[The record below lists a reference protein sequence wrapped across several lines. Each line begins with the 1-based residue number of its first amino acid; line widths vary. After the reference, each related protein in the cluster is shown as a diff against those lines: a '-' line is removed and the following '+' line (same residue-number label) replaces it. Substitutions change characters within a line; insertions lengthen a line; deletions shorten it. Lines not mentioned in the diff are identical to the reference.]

1 MKWIIALEKE
11 DQVDIFPESPSQWT
25 CPNGQQPSQATLE
38 GLEII
43 SRACT
48 LQQEIISNILIC
60 SPNDSTV
67 INHDNDFIQ
76 PFYHWILTGLCQLFS
91 NPAWRTFDWNL
102 PVMEAS
108 LICGQALKA
117 LEGAEKMAE
126 KAQLDSIFYAAISP
140 IVGIEMTSPEDRERI
155 IRFVRS
161 VKAKGYAV
169 ANGFE
174 IDLRDTWSD
183 PQAYPTW
190 S

>member
-1 MKWIIALEKE
+1 
-11 DQVDIFPESPSQWT
+11 
-25 CPNGQQPSQATLE
+25 
-38 GLEII
+38 
-43 SRACT
+43 
-48 LQQEIISNILIC
+48 
-60 SPNDSTV
+60 
-67 INHDNDFIQ
+67 
-76 PFYHWILTGLCQLFS
+76 
-91 NPAWRTFDWNL
+91 
-102 PVMEAS
+102 MEAS

-140 IVGIEMTSPEDRERI
+140 IVGIEMTSSEDRERI
-155 IRFVRS
+155 IKFVRS